1 MFLQTI
7 IITVF
12 IYFQTIED
20 TNGTN
25 ILDQSVIKKGRK
37 NNYNAQPRPHLN
49 GLHNILH
56 ENKTFLKSGKISLVF
71 AGIFVHAEE
80 SAAVLF
86 CGRPLLEDMN
96 GGVDSQ
102 AVCF

>member
-12 IYFQTIED
+12 FFFQAIED

-37 NNYNAQPRPHLN
+37 NNYNAQPRLLLN
-49 GLHNILH
+49 GLHNTVFYTGMRHFYSL
-56 ENKTFLKSGKISLVF
+56 GKYRWSLLVF
-71 AGIFVHAEE
+71 
-80 SAAVLF
+80 
-86 CGRPLLEDMN
+86 
-96 GGVDSQ
+96 
-102 AVCF
+102 